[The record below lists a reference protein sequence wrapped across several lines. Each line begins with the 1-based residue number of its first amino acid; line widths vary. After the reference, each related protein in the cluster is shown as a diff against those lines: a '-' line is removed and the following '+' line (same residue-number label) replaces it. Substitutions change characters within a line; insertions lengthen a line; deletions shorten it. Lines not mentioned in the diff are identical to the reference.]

1 MSARTPPTDEQ
12 KKAAGIESVKK
23 WLGGQKGTPEAIG
36 RVANLDTYLKKDNRG
51 NYSLDNSKIGNLRRA
66 YISEGLGLDAE
77 VFKKGG
83 YNFTTANQG
92 AVVRSQ
98 GLDYTNSIL
107 LGSNYAKANV
117 DHAIKYKQ
125 LGVTDLTKIF
135 DKNKPS
141 GVKAQEAVIRDV
153 YGLDPNSYKVTSSTK
168 VQQVVNGKKVFKDG
182 KPVYVNVPN
191 NTYAIDQARADYDYN
206 QPKISQA
213 SGRPANFIEAAQR
226 YQAAVDQAIRAG
238 VDTLNDT
245 DRATL
250 REAGRQVRLYKS
262 EATGASAQNLLD
274 TIKGA
279 EDALNALDTAR
290 AREKQSE
297 DNLSKASRSEQ
308 KRYKELLDIDRRG
321 LLDLTMQI
329 RQGAPRIFE
338 AAQGLNFNDVNIG
351 SLGAAAALG
360 SGSPSPA
367 LGDAANLTTGA
378 TTATGGGAAGTPSG
392 LAGTVSNLSANNLFG
407 TATPVGKDAPANEVD
422 NAILAEYNRVN
433 DRAISDSNSAIAA
446 ANTRLADLR
455 AKQAYAQPGDAN
467 FIAIQKQINEVTT
480 DLASLNDTLTKANA
494 LKTKGFTV
502 TENDRT
508 QYRKIISLPE
518 QNALDQIN
526 LIDPNYLS
534 TSRSLQGAYKSM
546 IDTPLGATQD
556 ERTEA
561 MRGMIE
567 DEAPNQLRL
576 GSTLDESVRRDVE
589 QAARGA
595 QTARGNIFGVAPAV
609 EEAMQT
615 GLLGEQRKA
624 QRYGAAASFLGSGM
638 SRGDQAARDTALRQ
652 SLNLSRLGAAN
663 EFLAG
668 GANPYNI
675 ANQYVA
681 NKNAAFNNYIAAN
694 VGQAGGFNTASYAT
708 NPFQFVNP
716 NAGLEGAQTSASIY
730 NTMQNAAAS
739 MYGSQVGAISRS
751 YTSPSQA
758 FGNIAS
764 GLGSMFSFGG
774 TIPIGCWVAREV
786 YGEENPKWMQ
796 FRSWLL
802 EKAPR
807 WLVDA
812 YCKFGP
818 AVAKFISNKP
828 WIKAIIRKW
837 MDGRIK
843 SYGYV

>member
-1 MSARTPPTDEQ
+1 MATQTPPTDEQ
-12 KKAAGIESVKK
+12 KKAAAIESVKK

-51 NYSLDNSKIGNLRRA
+51 NYSLDNNKVVNLRRA

-98 GLDYTNSIL
+98 GLDYTNPIL

-135 DKNKPS
+135 DGNKIS
-141 GVKAQEAVIRDV
+141 EFKAQEAVIRDV
-153 YGLDPNSYKVTSSTK
+153 YGLNPSKYGGTTK
-168 VQQVVNGKKVFKDG
+168 G
-182 KPVYVNVPN
+182 KPYLAKDNRGNLIKKNGQPVIITPTVSKYDF
-191 NTYAIDQARADYDYN
+191 AQATADYEYN
-206 QPKISQA
+206 RPKITDLGDSPRDFIGA
-213 SGRPANFIEAAQR
+213 SQR
-226 YQAAVDQAIRAG
+226 YQRALDKAIAAGASN
-238 VDTLNDT
+238 LNEADK
-245 DRATL
+245 RTL
-250 REAGRQVRLYKS
+250 REAGADVRKFRS
-262 EATGASAQNLLD
+262 QATGASAQAVLD
-274 TIKGA
+274 SIKQA
-279 EDALNALDTAR
+279 EETLDALDLSRLRVENAQARWRDSRGEQRKTYKRELDLA
-290 AREKQSE
+290 EN
-297 DNLSKASRSEQ
+297 DVLSLNFTVQRGAPKLGEVV
-308 KRYKELLDIDRRG
+308 RG
-321 LLDLTMQI
+321 LVYT
-329 RQGAPRIFE
+329 
-338 AAQGLNFNDVNIG
+338 DVNLPAG
-351 SLGAAAALG
+351 LGAAAALG

-378 TTATGGGAAGTPSG
+378 TTAPSATTATGGATTATGGGAASTPSSV
-392 LAGTVSNLSANNLFG
+392 ADTVSTLSANNLFG
-407 TATPVGKDAPANEVD
+407 TATPVGRDAPANEVD
-422 NAILAEYNRVN
+422 SAILAEYNRVN
-433 DRAISDSNSAIAA
+433 DREISRTNTMIAT

-467 FIAIQKQINEVTT
+467 FVAIQKQIDEVTT
-480 DLASLNDTLTKANA
+480 DLTSLNDTLTKANA
-494 LKTKGFTV
+494 LKTRGFTV
-502 TENDRT
+502 TDNDRT
-508 QYRKIISLPE
+508 QYRKIISLSE

-526 LIDPNYLS
+526 LIDPDYLS

-546 IDTPLGATQD
+546 LDTPLGATQD

-567 DEAPNQLRL
+567 DEAMNQLRL

-615 GLLGEQRKA
+615 GLFGEQRKA
-624 QRYGAAASFLGSGM
+624 QRYGAAASFLGSGL

-675 ANQYVA
+675 ANQFVA
-681 NKNAAFNNYIAAN
+681 NKNAAFTNYIAAN

-739 MYGSQVGAISRS
+739 MYGNQVGAIAGS
-751 YTSPSQA
+751 YQSPASA
-758 FGNIAS
+758 FGAVAQ
-764 GLGSMFSFGG
+764 GLGNLFSFK
-774 TIPIGCWVAREV
+774 I
-786 YGEENPKWMQ
+786 
-796 FRSWLL
+796 
-802 EKAPR
+802 
-807 WLVDA
+807 
-812 YCKFGP
+812 
-818 AVAKFISNKP
+818 
-828 WIKAIIRKW
+828 
-837 MDGRIK
+837 
-843 SYGYV
+843 